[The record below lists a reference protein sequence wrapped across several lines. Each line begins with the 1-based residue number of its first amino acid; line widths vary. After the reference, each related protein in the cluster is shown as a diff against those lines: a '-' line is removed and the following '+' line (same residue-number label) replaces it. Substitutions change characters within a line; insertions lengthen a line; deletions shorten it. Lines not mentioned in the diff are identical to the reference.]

1 MEMAMS
7 YRGRSLQPSEAV
19 ARLRTA
25 RHIAPEGDVLRFFKD
40 ALDVYRESLAI
51 QREIARISAATEV
64 ALTQVRE
71 KHGIYREALGL
82 IFEERR
88 EAIAKHF
95 DIIDQGIARND
106 HDLMLRGLQGVGA
119 IVAASPFANLKDLAQ
134 ILEGDQPLEF

>member
-7 YRGRSLQPSEAV
+7 YRGGSMQPSEAV

-25 RHIAPEGDVLRFFKD
+25 RHIAPAADVMRFFND
-40 ALDVYRESLAI
+40 ALDVYRETLAT

-64 ALTQVRE
+64 ALTRVRE
-71 KHGIYREALGL
+71 KHGLYREVLSL

-88 EAIAKHF
+88 EAIARHF

-106 HDLMLRGLQGVGA
+106 HDLM
-119 IVAASPFANLKDLAQ
+119 
-134 ILEGDQPLEF
+134 